1 MLANE
6 LDEYKGQENQYM
18 DNNIQEIQE
27 LYQNVE
33 QKKESNGGRVEDKEV
48 ILIKLYEESTTSKT
62 TESSFIH
69 KEIKN
74 LEQYI
79 KFIYSPIQTR
89 LFKLSHYQSLC
100 SRGEQDPEF
109 WKEVAVMFVNKKHNT
124 ETL

>member
-1 MLANE
+1 M
-6 LDEYKGQENQYM
+6 
-18 DNNIQEIQE
+18 
-27 LYQNVE
+27 E

-48 ILIKLYEESTTSKT
+48 ILIKLYEELTTSKT

-124 ETL
+124 EISWNKYPISMY